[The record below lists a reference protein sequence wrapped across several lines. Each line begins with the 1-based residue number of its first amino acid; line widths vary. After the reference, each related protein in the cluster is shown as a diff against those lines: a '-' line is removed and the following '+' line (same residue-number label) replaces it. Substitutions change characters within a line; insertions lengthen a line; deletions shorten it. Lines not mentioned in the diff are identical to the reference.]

1 MKRHPVV
8 WFYVLAF
15 AISWLGWLPMVA
27 GSRGIAPFDHPL
39 FQVLLLL
46 PAIGPALAAIIVI
59 AAGDGKTGI
68 NHLLKPL
75 LQWRVGAIWLMIAVI
90 APALLLL
97 AGKVV
102 TQALG
107 LAATTE
113 SQGNTVIG
121 MAIATLVMSLFSN
134 TWEEVG
140 WRGFALPRLQKHHHA
155 LTATLTVGV
164 LWGLWH
170 LPLFFWAGN
179 PMSDYPLLAWF
190 IGTVAVSF
198 VYTWLYNS
206 ARGSLLVVTLFHV
219 LGNAF
224 GVIIS
229 DVSISDVSI
238 TALAIVYCVVAVL
251 LVAIFGKDNLAR
263 RERVRAG

>member
-1 MKRHPVV
+1 MKKYPVV

-46 PAIGPALAAIIVI
+46 PAIGPALAAILVTT
-59 AAGDGKTGI
+59 ARDGKAGI

-75 LQWRVGAIWLMIAVI
+75 LQWRVGAIWLMIAVT

-97 AGKVV
+97 AGKIV

-107 LAATTE
+107 LATTTE
-113 SQGNTVIG
+113 SQGNNVIG

-140 WRGFALPRLQKHHHA
+140 WRGFALPRLQKHQNA
-155 LTATLTVGV
+155 LMATLTVGV

-179 PMSDYPLLAWF
+179 PMSDYPFLAWL

-206 ARGSLLVVTLFHV
+206 ARGSLLVVTLFHI
-219 LGNAF
+219 LGNTF
-224 GVIIS
+224 GVIRS
-229 DVSISDVSI
+229 EVSI
-238 TALAIVYCVVAVL
+238 TALAIVYCVVAAL
-251 LVAIFGKDNLAR
+251 LVAIFGKDHLAR